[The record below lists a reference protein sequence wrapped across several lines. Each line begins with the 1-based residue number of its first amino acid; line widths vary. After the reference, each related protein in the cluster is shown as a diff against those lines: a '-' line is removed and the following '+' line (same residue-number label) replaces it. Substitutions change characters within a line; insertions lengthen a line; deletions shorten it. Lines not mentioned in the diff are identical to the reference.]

1 MTKCRELKCKNTNIQ
16 TNGACPT
23 HYWKYRKL
31 ALERIAPKLPVM
43 TGVDLFFY
51 RLRKYLIAWAIVASF
66 GTVLLLE
73 QQPQSLDD
81 F

>member
-1 MTKCRELKCKNTNIQ
+1 MKCREPGCDSTIIQ

-23 HYWKYRKL
+23 HYWRYRKI
-31 ALERIAPKLPVM
+31 ALERMPPKLQDM
-43 TGVDLFFY
+43 TGTDLFFY